1 MLRRLVIAAI
11 CALVLAA
18 APAVASAVAPQL
30 SSLQA
35 QDLARNAKGV
45 PEVSVKNPLAQWSC
59 IFASDSAFWNCAL
72 NAASDGKALAVVKVY
87 DPQQRVWSVTIPRAG
102 AAKQRLDEKQATAI
116 AARDPKAADWIA
128 RYRDRGLPVRSIGT
142 LDLGTWRIKWY
153 SDATE
158 IAQVGVSDAT
168 GAITYTRTGPQ
179 VAWSMARGGQGF
191 GRLINEPWAIG
202 TLILLFVI
210 VLIDWRRVRSLRTL
224 DVLAIVSLAASLW
237 CFNRGLVFWAVP
249 LQYPPLIYLL
259 VRLLLIGLGRMERPA
274 FTTRLP
280 LWVMVALIIVLAVGR
295 IGFNA
300 YSSNVVD
307 VGYAGVVGADRI
319 LDGRSPYGSFPV
331 KSPTPCGTRYAD
343 GTYSGYVQLNGRCET
358 AIERGDTYGPAM
370 YLSYVPGTAALGWSG
385 RWDDLPA
392 AHFTSGLF
400 DLLTAIGMAV
410 FGWRLGGRRL
420 AAAMALFW
428 LALPWSAYT
437 FMSDSN
443 DSVVAAYLAWSAALL
458 ARPLGRGALLM
469 LAALAKFA
477 PLILIPLWLRLDRP
491 PPTPLGEWPYGQAT
505 LRPTR
510 RQRLWAAVRPGPG
523 SGWTLL
529 GMLLVTVVL
538 AGLLLVLD
546 GSGALRTFWDRTFG
560 WQLDRPSPFSI
571 WDWGA
576 YPGFPDL
583 GVVQQI
589 LKVALVLGALLL
601 FVFPRRLDAA
611 RAMALAGVLMIGFQ
625 IVLTHWMYLYLPWVM
640 VFVGMALLAPRSGF
654 PRTRQTNAIDEALPR
669 RERGSTPVA
678 ALSTGATS
686 SRS

>member
-1 MLRRLVIAAI
+1 
-11 CALVLAA
+11 
-18 APAVASAVAPQL
+18 
-30 SSLQA
+30 
-35 QDLARNAKGV
+35 
-45 PEVSVKNPLAQWSC
+45 
-59 IFASDSAFWNCAL
+59 
-72 NAASDGKALAVVKVY
+72 
-87 DPQQRVWSVTIPRAG
+87 
-102 AAKQRLDEKQATAI
+102 
-116 AARDPKAADWIA
+116 
-128 RYRDRGLPVRSIGT
+128 
-142 LDLGTWRIKWY
+142 
-153 SDATE
+153 
-158 IAQVGVSDAT
+158 
-168 GAITYTRTGPQ
+168 
-179 VAWSMARGGQGF
+179 
-191 GRLINEPWAIG
+191 
-202 TLILLFVI
+202 
-210 VLIDWRRVRSLRTL
+210 
-224 DVLAIVSLAASLW
+224 
-237 CFNRGLVFWAVP
+237 
-249 LQYPPLIYLL
+249 
-259 VRLLLIGLGRMERPA
+259 
-274 FTTRLP
+274 
-280 LWVMVALIIVLAVGR
+280 
-295 IGFNA
+295 
-300 YSSNVVD
+300 
-307 VGYAGVVGADRI
+307 VVGADRI

-640 VFVGMALLAPRSGF
+640 VFVGMALLAPRIGF